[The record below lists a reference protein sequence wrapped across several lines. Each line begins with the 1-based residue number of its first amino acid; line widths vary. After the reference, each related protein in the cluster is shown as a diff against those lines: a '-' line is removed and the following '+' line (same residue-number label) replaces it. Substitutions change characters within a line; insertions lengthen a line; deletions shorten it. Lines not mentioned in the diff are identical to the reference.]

1 MSVLCGHCRDS
12 LPSPELLYSVDWW
25 PESVCGACKHGAEVD
40 KARASQDAAA
50 ASLALALEGTWESE
64 VGKLFKAQRV
74 AKLEASRWTID
85 RDSPLS
91 VDCQNAWLAYRAL
104 LNRMTVD
111 HTIATWKWPTE
122 PAQLFA

>member
-1 MSVLCGHCRDS
+1 MSYPCGNCTSTVPHVD
-12 LPSPELLYSVDWW
+12 LLYRVDWN
-25 PESVCGACKHGAEVD
+25 ESLVCGACKHGKEVEAARLSAE
-40 KARASQDAAA
+40 AEEASRAQT
-50 ASLALALEGTWESE
+50 LEGTWESE
-64 VGKLFKAQRV
+64 AGKLLKAQRI

-91 VDCQNAWLAYRAL
+91 AACQDAWLAYRAT

-122 PAQLFA
+122 PEQEFA